1 VLVAQS
7 TETWISNALSV
18 TVFAGLGLNS
28 TLGWWWADPAVA
40 LVVAAITLWNGR
52 EAWRE
57 AGERE
62 PSTPPR
68 TSR

>member
-1 VLVAQS
+1 
-7 TETWISNALSV
+7 V
-18 TVFAGLGLNS
+18 TVFAGLGLNF

-62 PSTPPR
+62 PSTLPR